1 MSVSVWFMRMAV
13 LYGLIGMVL
22 GIKMAASDDHTQ
34 MPTHAHLMLL
44 GWVSMAIFA
53 IAYRLW
59 TELSET
65 RLAKMH
71 YYLHQLGVL
80 GIVTGL
86 YLKMSSSDFSGV
98 EGLLAISS
106 ILTIFSFAIFSYL
119 VWRRIS

>member
-1 MSVSVWFMRMAV
+1 MSVSVWFIRMAV
-13 LYGLIGMVL
+13 LYGLIGMLL

-53 IAYRLW
+53 IVYRVW
-59 TELSET
+59 AELSET
-65 RLAKMH
+65 RLAKVH

-80 GIVTGL
+80 GIVIGL
-86 YLKMSSSDFSGV
+86 YLKMSASNFSGI
-98 EGLLAISS
+98 EGVLAISS
-106 ILTIFSFAIFSYL
+106 IVTVISFAVFSYL